1 MTVQARVEPC
11 MHGLCRA
18 QPVICNFSAARRIYL
33 IYFRAALKA
42 ARPRYPR
49 SGSKI
54 IWKNM
59 SIKSITARHISATL
73 LLMPALLCSFPSLKA
88 QELVVVSF
96 EDECRNVMGESRR
109 KDFNGDY
116 CALIKVVLPE
126 DKAAFEG
133 DIVGDRAYKG
143 GEYWIYLVS
152 TYTKKFRVAYEG
164 CEPVTITFAD
174 YGIERLRA
182 DGIYQLK
189 FDNERLG
196 YLRSSVQTKKG
207 NYLSLSVTPASAS
220 LTIDGEPYV
229 LETDGS
235 ISALLSIGS
244 HSYEVSASGYATE
257 RGTVTIGQG
266 SRTDM
271 SLNLKS
277 VMARLQLSC
286 ETSGAQFYV
295 NDRLRGTGSWTG
307 DLTAG
312 SYYIEARK
320 EGYHTASR
328 QVTLAERETCPV
340 AFPALTPITGALN
353 VNYRPVGTEV
363 WIDGKKVGD
372 SPNIFNDI
380 IVGQHSVELR
390 SSGYEARKSSVTIS
404 EGQETRLE
412 GSLSKQT
419 TTVAATSSSGGSGS
433 SSSGVL
439 GTSGTHQSHEYVDLG
454 LSVKWAT
461 CNVGASKPSDYGD
474 YYAWGETSTKSS
486 YNSNSCETWNKS
498 IGDIKGTSRDVA
510 HVKWGGSWRMPT
522 RAEFEELL
530 DSNNCTWTWITQGGH
545 KGYKVTSKKNGNSIF
560 LPAAGWRTGTSRY
573 VRGNYGYY
581 WSSTP
586 YESSTQ
592 YAYNFSFH
600 SSYRN
605 PGWHYRDGGFTV
617 RPVAEF

>member
-1 MTVQARVEPC
+1 
-11 MHGLCRA
+11 
-18 QPVICNFSAARRIYL
+18 
-33 IYFRAALKA
+33 
-42 ARPRYPR
+42 
-49 SGSKI
+49 
-54 IWKNM
+54 M
-59 SIKSITARHISATL
+59 SIRSISVRHISASL
-73 LLMPALLCSFPSLKA
+73 LLAFVLLCSFPPLKA

-174 YGIERLRA
+174 YGIEHLRA

-196 YLRSSVQTKKG
+196 YLRSSVQQKSG
-207 NYLSLSVTPASAS
+207 AYLVLTVTPANATV
-220 LTIDGEPYV
+220 LIDGESKVPDNGGLMEY
-229 LETDGS
+229 
-235 ISALLSIGS
+235 LSRGI
-244 HSYEVSASGYATE
+244 HSYEVSAPGYASQSDM
-257 RGTVTIGQG
+257 VTIGTEKVTRNITLV
-266 SRTDM
+266 SE
-271 SLNLKS
+271 
-277 VMARLQLSC
+277 MARLQLSC

-328 QVTLAERETCPV
+328 ELTLAKREEKTV
-340 AFPALTPITGALN
+340 AFPALSMITGTLN
-353 VNYRPVGTEV
+353 VSYRPLNAEV
-363 WIDGKKVGD
+363 WIDGKKVGT
-372 SPNIFNDI
+372 SPDVFDLMI
-380 IVGQHSVELR
+380 GQHSVELR
-390 SSGYEARKSSVTIS
+390 SSGYESRKSSVTIS

-419 TTVAATSSSGGSGS
+419 TTVATSSTSGGSGS
-433 SSSGVL
+433 SSSGVS

-486 YNSNSCETWNKS
+486 YNSDNCETWNKS
-498 IGDIKGTSRDVA
+498 IGDIRGTSRDVA

-522 RAEFEELL
+522 KAEFDELCNS
-530 DSNNCTWTWITQGGH
+530 DNCTWTWTTQGGH

-560 LPAAGWRTGTSRY
+560 LPAAGWRLGTSLYYREEL
-573 VRGNYGYY
+573 GNY
-581 WSSTP
+581 WRSTP
-586 YESSTQ
+586 YESNPQ
-592 YAYNFSFH
+592 YAYGLYFNSGNH
-600 SSYRN
+600 STDWSSRSYGR
-605 PGWHYRDGGFTV
+605 TV

>member
-1 MTVQARVEPC
+1 MTRAGTTATTDTRFALSQNKSVARW
-11 MHGLCRA
+11 
-18 QPVICNFSAARRIYL
+18 ICL
-33 IYFRAALKA
+33 IYCRAALKA
-42 ARPRYPR
+42 AQLRYPR
-49 SGSKI
+49 SGPKKL
-54 IWKNM
+54 KNM
-59 SIKSITARHISATL
+59 SVRSISVHHASASL
-73 LLMPALLCSFPSLKA
+73 LLTFVLLCSGLMSAA

-109 KDFNGDY
+109 KDLNGDY

-174 YGIERLRA
+174 YGIEHLRA

-207 NYLSLSVTPASAS
+207 NYLSLTVTPANAS
-220 LTIDGEPYV
+220 LAIDGEPYV
-229 LETDGS
+229 LESDGS

-244 HSYEVSASGYATE
+244 HSYELSAPGYASK

-271 SLNLKS
+271 SLSLKS

-286 ETSGAQFYV
+286 ETSGTQFYV

-307 DLTAG
+307 ELTAG
-312 SYYIEARK
+312 SYYVEARK
-320 EGYHTASR
+320 EGYRSASR

-340 AFPALTPITGALN
+340 AFPALTPITGTLN
-353 VNYRPVGTEV
+353 VNYHPVGTEV

-372 SPNIFNDI
+372 APNIFTDI

-390 SSGYEARKSSVTIS
+390 SSGYETLKSSVTIS

-412 GSLSKQT
+412 GSLSRQ
-419 TTVAATSSSGGSGS
+419 TTVAATSSPGGS
-433 SSSGVL
+433 SSSGV
-439 GTSGTHQSHEYVDLG
+439 SGTHQSHEYVDLG

-461 CNVGASKPSDYGD
+461 CNVGGSKPSDYGD

-486 YNSNSCETWNKS
+486 YDEDNCETLRKE

-522 RAEFEELL
+522 KAEFDELL
-530 DSNNCTWTWITQGGH
+530 DSDNCTWTWTTLGGH
-545 KGYKVTSKKNGNSIF
+545 KGYKVTSRKNGNSIF
-560 LPAAGWRTGTSRY
+560 IPAAGGRYGTSLYR
-573 VRGNYGYY
+573 REEYGCY

-586 YESSTQ
+586 YESNTRR
-592 YAYNFSFH
+592 AYSLDFH
-600 SSYRN
+600 SSYHSTDWSGRYF
-605 PGWHYRDGGFTV
+605 GYTV
-617 RPVAEF
+617 RPVAE